1 MHLTF
6 NKKLLISF
14 ISVLMMLFALGGGA
28 QTVLAADEGG
38 GITNPVIGNLGK
50 NEGISDGS
58 KLTEYLVYFWQI
70 AINVGA
76 IVVIVFF
83 IWGAFEWLTAGSD
96 SKKTESAQKRM
107 TNAVIGLVILVSLFT
122 ILNFLSKILF
132 KGEFD
137 LLKLT
142 FPTL

>member
-1 MHLTF
+1 MKLTLRT
-6 NKKLLISF
+6 KLLTIF
-14 ISVLMMLFALGGGA
+14 IPVLMMLLALSRGA
-28 QTVLAADEGG
+28 QTVFAANGG
-38 GITNPVIGNLGK
+38 GITNPVIGNLGQ

-58 KLTEYLVYFWQI
+58 KLTEYLVYIWQV
-70 AINVGA
+70 AINLGA

-96 SKKTESAQKRM
+96 SKKTESAQKRI

-122 ILNFLSKILF
+122 ILSFLNRILF
-132 KGEFD
+132 RGEFD
-137 LLKLT
+137 LLRLT

>member
-1 MHLTF
+1 MKLTLRT
-6 NKKLLISF
+6 KLLTIF
-14 ISVLMMLFALGGGA
+14 IPVLMMLLALSRGA
-28 QTVLAADEGG
+28 QTVFAANGG
-38 GITNPVIGNLGK
+38 GITNPVIGNLGQ

-58 KLTEYLVYFWQI
+58 KLTEYLVYIWQV
-70 AINVGA
+70 AINLGA

-96 SKKTESAQKRM
+96 SKKIESAQKRI

-122 ILNFLSKILF
+122 ILSFLNRILF
-132 KGEFD
+132 RGEFD
-137 LLKLT
+137 LLRLT